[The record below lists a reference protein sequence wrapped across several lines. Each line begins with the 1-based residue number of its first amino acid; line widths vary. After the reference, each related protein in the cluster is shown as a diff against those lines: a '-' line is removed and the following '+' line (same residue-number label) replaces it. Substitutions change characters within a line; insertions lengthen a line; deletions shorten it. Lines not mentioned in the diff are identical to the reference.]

1 MVRLDNGTERGRH
14 RLYGNRRRVCGVAT
28 ETLRTDRVYDAKE
41 AREET
46 VVFEAAQTF
55 S

>member
-1 MVRLDNGTERGRH
+1 MVRLDNGTERGGH
-14 RLYGNRRRVCGVAT
+14 RLHEHRGRVCRVAT

-46 VVFEAAQTF
+46 VV

>member
-1 MVRLDNGTERGRH
+1 M
-14 RLYGNRRRVCGVAT
+14 AT
-28 ETLRTDRVYDAKE
+28 QTLRTDRVRNDKE

-46 VVFEAAQTF
+46 VVSEDAVAI